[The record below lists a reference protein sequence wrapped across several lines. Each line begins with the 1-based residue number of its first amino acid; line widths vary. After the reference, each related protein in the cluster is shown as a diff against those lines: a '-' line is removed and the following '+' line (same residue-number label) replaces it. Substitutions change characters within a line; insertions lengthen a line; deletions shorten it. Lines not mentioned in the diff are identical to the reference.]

1 MKIKHVN
8 PKTYWGIAKAVLRR
22 KFITIQT
29 WLRKQ
34 ETSKATGER
43 RINITQSQYNE
54 RSEQK

>member
-43 RINITQSQYNE
+43 RINITQS
-54 RSEQK
+54 